1 MNVYVGVGDDDSSP
15 DASLLHSDVLKIERE
30 DLYEQHANLTA
41 SISRDQKALTAVDDN
56 ILNKLTQAATALLD
70 NEELLA
76 AFYEAKVTTCWNQN
90 HLSLTHDQASTCT

>member
-1 MNVYVGVGDDDSSP
+1 M
-15 DASLLHSDVLKIERE
+15 LKIERE
-30 DLYEQHANLTA
+30 DLFEQRANLTS

-76 AFYEAKVTTCWNQN
+76 AFYEAKVTIIWI
-90 HLSLTHDQASTCT
+90 